1 MELAAPSLPVA
12 VDGRVVFKLGQWL
25 RYIDDLDGARARL
38 DEAEQQARDEGDDAS
53 LGNILLNQ
61 VVVETWAGNWA
72 DAAALTQRMSDAF
85 DQQGV
90 EPEGIGPW
98 RAYVHAYAG
107 RLDETL
113 AAAGPP
119 PAEPLI
125 AAIHD
130 RCVGLAELGVGD
142 VAAADGHLT
151 RAVEGFERVDF
162 REPAVWRVDGD
173 AIEAAVA
180 CGALERAERL
190 VARVEEQAAR
200 TGIPWNRVVAARGRG
215 LLLAANGQV
224 EEAAVALD
232 RALTEQAACPMPYER
247 ARTLLV
253 QGQILRR
260 LKRKREARTALDEA
274 AAVFAILGADAWV
287 ARTDAERQRVASR
300 RAPEGLTPSELRVA
314 QLAANGLTNPE
325 IAAQVFVSRKTVEAT
340 LARIYRK
347 LAISSRGQLD
357 RALRETE
364 HIS

>member
-1 MELAAPSLPVA
+1 M
-12 VDGRVVFKLGQWL
+12 K
-25 RYIDDLDGARARL
+25 L
-38 DEAEQQARDEGDDAS
+38 DEAEQQTRDEGDDAS
-53 LGNILLNQ
+53 LGNILLNK
-61 VVVETWAGNWA
+61 VVVETWAGNWDA
-72 DAAALTQRMSDAF
+72 AAALTQRMSDAF

-98 RAYVHAYAG
+98 RAYLHAYAG
-107 RLDETL
+107 RLEDTL

-119 PAEPLI
+119 PSEPLI

-130 RCVGLAELGVGD
+130 RCVGLAHLAAGD
-142 VAAADGHLT
+142 VAVADYHLT
-151 RAVEGFERVDF
+151 RAVEVFERVDF

-173 AIEAAVA
+173 AIEAAVSR
-180 CGALERAERL
+180 GELERAERL
-190 VARVEEQAAR
+190 VARVEEQAIR
-200 TGIPWNRVVAARGRG
+200 TGIPWNRAVAARGRG
-215 LLLAANGQV
+215 LLLASRGEL
-224 EEAAVALD
+224 EEAAAALD
-232 RALTEQAACPMPYER
+232 RSLAAHAACPMPYER

-274 AAVFAILGADAWV
+274 AAVFASLGADAWV
-287 ARTDAERQRVASR
+287 ARADAERQRVASR
-300 RAPEGLTPSELRVA
+300 RAPDGLTPSELRVA
-314 QLAANGLTNPE
+314 QLAAIGLTNPE

>member
-1 MELAAPSLPVA
+1 
-12 VDGRVVFKLGQWL
+12 VFKLGQWL
-25 RYIDDLDGARARL
+25 RYVDDLDDARSRL
-38 DEAEQQARDEGDDAS
+38 DEAEQQARDEGDDGS
-53 LGNILLNQ
+53 LGNILLNK
-61 VVVETWAGNWA
+61 VVVETWAGNWSE
-72 DAAALTQRMSDAF
+72 AAALTQRMSDAF

-98 RAYVHAYAG
+98 RAYLHAYAG

-119 PAEPLI
+119 PEEPVV

-130 RCVGLAELGVGD
+130 RCVGLARLAAGD
-142 VAAADGHLT
+142 VTAADEHLS
-151 RAVEGFERVDF
+151 RAVEIFDGVDF
-162 REPAVWRVDGD
+162 REPAVWRIDGD

-190 VARVEEQAAR
+190 VSRLEEQATR
-200 TGIPWNRVVAARGRG
+200 TGIPWNRAVSARGRG
-215 LLLAANGQV
+215 LLHAANGEL
-224 EEAAVALD
+224 EEAAAALE
-232 RALTEQAACPMPYER
+232 RALAEHTACPMPYER

-253 QGQILRR
+253 QGQVLRR

-274 AAVFAILGADAWV
+274 AAVFEGLGAEAWV
-287 ARTDAERQRVASR
+287 ARAAAERQRVASR

-314 QLAANGLTNPE
+314 RLAADGLTNPE

-357 RALRETE
+357 RALRETD